1 MSKSFW
7 DAVTER
13 RSYYALGDGQITS
26 DERVME
32 LVQEAVRQGPSA
44 FNSQSGRLV
53 VLFGDQH
60 RRLWDITKNILKN
73 ILPAEGFAATKEK
86 IEGCFEAGHGTV
98 LFFEDQD
105 VVTGL
110 QEKFPPYADNFP
122 VWSNQS
128 SAMVQYIVWTGL
140 EAEGWGCSL
149 QHYNPLID
157 QAVAEQWELP
167 SQWKLIAQMPFGVP
181 KEQPAPKETA
191 PVEPRVLSFS

>member
-1 MSKSFW
+1 MSKKFW
-7 DAVTER
+7 DAVTGR
-13 RSYYALGDGQITS
+13 RSYYAIGDGQVTS

-32 LVQEAVRQGPSA
+32 LVREAVRQGPSA

-60 RRLWDITKNILKN
+60 RRLWGITKEILAP
-73 ILPAEGFAATKEK
+73 LLSAEAFTASKEK

-98 LFFEDQD
+98 LFFEDQE

-110 QEKFPPYADNFP
+110 QETFPLYADNFP

-128 SAMVQYIVWTGL
+128 SAMLQYIIWTGL

-157 QAVAEQWELP
+157 RQVAEQWQLP
-167 SQWKLIAQMPFGVP
+167 PSWKLIAQMPFGVP
-181 KEQPAPKETA
+181 KAEPAPKEIS
-191 PVEPRVLSFS
+191 PLDQRVLRFS

>member
-26 DERVME
+26 DERVMA
-32 LVQEAVRQGPSA
+32 LVREAVRQGPSA

-110 QEKFPPYADNFP
+110 QEKFPLYADNFP

-128 SAMVQYIVWTGL
+128 SAMVQYIIWTGL

-149 QHYNPLID
+149 QHYSPLID

>member
-26 DERVME
+26 DERVMA
-32 LVQEAVRQGPSA
+32 LVREAVRQGPSA

-60 RRLWDITKNILKN
+60 RRLWEITKNILKN
-73 ILPAEGFAATKEK
+73 ILPADGFAATKEK

>member
-32 LVQEAVRQGPSA
+32 LVREAVRQGPSA

-73 ILPAEGFAATKEK
+73 ILPADGFAATKEK
-86 IEGCFEAGHGTV
+86 IEGCFEVGHGTV

>member
-7 DAVTER
+7 DAVTGR

-32 LVQEAVRQGPSA
+32 LVREAVRQGPSA